1 MRYRPIEERFA
12 EKYEVD
18 PKTNC
23 WIWTGSLVS
32 GGYGMLKR
40 YQQDSILAHRFS
52 FQLHNGPIPDGMIVR
67 HSCSRPSC
75 VNPSHLQ
82 LGTHEENMRDLT
94 RSGRA
99 RVLSREDVAAA
110 VDLLKSM
117 SLSAVAKR
125 FGVNRSTLSR
135 ALNLATSGDYGP
147 TAAIAVG
154 DKPHVFLSKEQR
166 DEIVRRLQ
174 AGERVMALS
183 KQFGVARKT
192 IRNIRPKSI
201 APPPRG
207 RPKRKD

>member
-18 PKTNC
+18 PATNC
-23 WIWTGSLVS
+23 WIWTGSLVR

-40 YQQDSILAHRFS
+40 YQQDAILAHRFS

-67 HSCSRPSC
+67 HLCNMPSC
-75 VNPSHLQ
+75 VNPNHLQ
-82 LGTHEENMRDLT
+82 LGTHEENMRDLN

-99 RVLSREDVAAA
+99 RVLSCEDVAAA
-110 VDLLKSM
+110 IDLLKSM

-125 FGVNRSTLSR
+125 FGVDRSTLSR
-135 ALNLATSGDYGP
+135 ALNYATSGDYGP
-147 TAAIAVG
+147 TVAIAVG
-154 DKPHVFLSKEQR
+154 DKPHIVLSEEQR

-174 AGERVMALS
+174 AGERVMTLS
-183 KQFGVARKT
+183 KQFGVDRKT
-192 IRNIRPKSI
+192 IRNIRPTSI
-201 APPPRG
+201 PPPPRG